1 MLLDIADLKKEAYAA
16 SRAVLESIRAGCGG
30 EHLYSFA
37 LVTTGLFGYV
47 FPNANTEEQLLTA
60 SERYIAETKDFDGQI
75 DMAMKYGRW
84 EPTAF
89 WRFHGKHNDAFGKL
103 NAMLDAASMEQ
114 ALCKLPKE
122 EFGAATGQ
130 LESALLDVLK
140 KLRSDGCFGKNP
152 DGFYANICYQ
162 DQAYQDLYRCALR
175 VNSGVICQ
183 QMGSDLDDV
192 LAFWR
197 LKKGDAD

>member
-1 MLLDIADLKKEAYAA
+1 MLLDIAELKKEAYSA
-16 SRAVLESIRAGCGG
+16 SRTALDAIRSECAG
-30 EHLYSFA
+30 ERLYSFA

-47 FPNANTEEQLLTA
+47 FPTANTEERLRLA
-60 SERYIAETKDFDGQI
+60 SERYISETKDFDGQI

-89 WRFHGKHNDAFGKL
+89 WRCHGKHNEAFRQV
-103 NAMLDAASMEQ
+103 NALLDAAGMEQ
-114 ALCKLPKE
+114 ALCKLPKD
-122 EFGAATGQ
+122 EFAMATRD

-140 KLRSDGCFGKNP
+140 KLRSDGCFGTDP
-152 DGFYANICYQ
+152 DAFYANICYQ

-175 VNSGVICQ
+175 VNAGVVCQ
-183 QMGSDLDDV
+183 QMGRDLDDV

-197 LKKGDAD
+197 LKKGEAD